1 MTVLVLLLSSPSLM
15 TGQAAP
21 EADAAVSA
29 RVCAV
34 EGTAGVSSTSERV
47 LAAMTTLLPSRS
59 PAPDAGAALIAAL
72 GSIGG
77 RSKGALSPAAL
88 VDAEG
93 GAAAAA
99 AAAAA
104 VRGAGDDI
112 TTGGATGTAVAAAA
126 GSAAEG
132 TGISVAGC
140 AGVAGR
146 RYASGVPVAGRQA
159 ALAASPLESRSQNVL
174 SGKSD
179 YRSEQC
185 CCTVTKAVALA
196 KCRETRNSAG
206 WLDCCALSNCELA
219 GAQR

>member
-88 VDAEG
+88 VDAEKTR
-93 GAAAAA
+93 
-99 AAAAA
+99 
-104 VRGAGDDI
+104 VR
-112 TTGGATGTAVAAAA
+112 AT
-126 GSAAEG
+126 EG
-132 TGISVAGC
+132 E
-140 AGVAGR
+140 R
-146 RYASGVPVAGRQA
+146 ER
-159 ALAASPLESRSQNVL
+159 
-174 SGKSD
+174 
-179 YRSEQC
+179 
-185 CCTVTKAVALA
+185 VALGI
-196 KCRETRNSAG
+196 AG
-206 WLDCCALSNCELA
+206 GDL
-219 GAQR
+219 